1 MIYEGQSS
9 LLGQEPKMAESQ
21 PEVRGTIYSLLVF
34 VDIVDSSKYSAV
46 LGYKEY
52 ARRLLD
58 FQNTF
63 EKLGKKYFPDPAD
76 HSREY
81 CLVRA
86 RGDEGILFYA
96 TTQPN
101 FAELVFRSIEFIY
114 HLKGRLRFGIDEK
127 DEGSTSPRRIGL
139 GAGIH
144 VGQVAFAIKQKNN
157 RSVIDR
163 LEGFSINY
171 AKRVESCSRLG
182 KYSRVFLSKE
192 AARLLEDKPVV
203 FSRMTAPM
211 KGIEEGAEVFEV
223 QAGLFS
229 GVKLDPNDPEDEHLQ
244 SQVNNIAS
252 RPIEVE
258 EPWVKSLAISVLDY
272 LLDQSPVNA
281 RRVEYRNLQLNL
293 AWHSSIEDDPILLY
307 VRARDFWEK
316 KRYTQ
321 YIRYL
326 RQILQNHPEFVH
338 ARKRMITACWAIT
351 KSKAEPAD
359 KVFARDMAREFLD
372 RFPHFLTTEE
382 KKEFQALIKEAES
395 KVKREKGK

>member
-1 MIYEGQSS
+1 
-9 LLGQEPKMAESQ
+9 MAETP

-34 VDIVDSSKYSAV
+34 VDIVDSSKYSTV

-63 EKLGKKYFPDPAD
+63 EKLGKTYFPDPVD
-76 HSREY
+76 RSREY

-101 FAELVFRSIEFIY
+101 FSELVFRSIEFIY

-127 DEGSTSPRRIGL
+127 NEGSTSPRRMGL

-144 VGQVAFAIKQKNN
+144 VGQVAFAIKQENS
-157 RSVIDR
+157 RSIIDR

-192 AARLLEDKPVV
+192 AAKVLEDKPVV
-203 FSRMTAPM
+203 LSRMTAPM
-211 KGIEEGAEVFEV
+211 KGIEESTEVFEV

-229 GVKLDPNDPEDEHLQ
+229 GVKLDPSDPEDEYLQ
-244 SQVNNIAS
+244 SRVNSIVD
-252 RPIEVE
+252 RLIEME
-258 EPWVKSLAISVLDY
+258 EPWIKSLAVSVLDY
-272 LLDQSPVNA
+272 LLGQSPVSA
-281 RRVEYRNLQLNL
+281 RRQEYRNLQLNL

-316 KRYTQ
+316 KKYTQ

-326 RQILQNHPEFVH
+326 RQILQDHPEFVH

-351 KSKAEPAD
+351 KGRAEPAD
-359 KVFARDMAREFLD
+359 KIFARDMAREFLD
-372 RFPHFLTTEE
+372 HFPQFLTAAE
-382 KKEFQALIKEAES
+382 KKEFQALIKKAES